1 MRKFFEI
8 GGLVAAAVLIAFGI
22 TAIVMGVNGRNT
34 VNSSLANEYIVGS
47 PDMTPSAIKAEAK
60 QAGIYSAVKE
70 WPSKSVAN
78 QKINTGD
85 RARAFAGYM
94 RIHALEA
101 SGGLTYAQMG
111 RYAAKPGAPAKFTDG
126 HGGTSIDTYALV
138 DPKTKQPV
146 ANGARNVWIDETAL
160 TTALNTSYMASQLG
174 LFGIV
179 VGIALLLSGFGFA
192 ILAIGG
198 ALRNPETAIAFL
210 RRPAKAPAVPVA

>member
-8 GGLVAAAVLIAFGI
+8 GGLVAAVVLIAFGAV
-22 TAIVMGVNGRNT
+22 AIVMGVNGRDT
-34 VNSSLANEYIVGS
+34 VNKSLANEYIVGS
-47 PDMTPSAIKAEAK
+47 PDMTPTAIKAEAK

-111 RYAAKPGAPAKFTDG
+111 RYTAKPGTPAKFTDG

-210 RRPAKAPAVPVA
+210 RRPHKAPAVPVA